1 MGVVFEEPGRRILFS
16 LKINVKI
23 KYKICLEI
31 VEVKIVQKS
40 PEEVSLEQRL
50 RYENSPHN
58 FWKVAGLKMRRNRR
72 RFEIFGQQ

>member
-1 MGVVFEEPGRRILFS
+1 MGVVFGESSRRILLG
-16 LKINVKI
+16 LKINLKI

-58 FWKVAGLKMRRNRR
+58 F
-72 RFEIFGQQ
+72 